1 MEGPFIY
8 NRYTTGKYF
17 IGRRHECSILTNLI
31 KGRENIV
38 LYSPPKT
45 GKMSIIQQTLYNM
58 RSNGARFTVA
68 HAELYNIIDVNSFL
82 LKFGSALIRSVAS
95 TPQEYREI
103 INTYLGNSHFIFDE
117 DRFSIHDEVLS
128 LNWDADQEDILALFR
143 LPESI
148 AEDRGEQIVFI
159 LQDFDQILN
168 FKELEY
174 ELILKTLNRVLTE
187 RAEGTNRLCN
197 LIITGSH
204 VNGMKF
210 IFEEKKYLR
219 RLVETLPIG
228 TTDDREIIEHMVK
241 GFLLS
246 GKVID
251 RDLALGAS
259 KLFKGHLW
267 YINHFSSICD
277 SLTKGYINETIL
289 MEALNAIIEIH
300 TPHFLWLMNDLTGH
314 QKSLVKAT
322 LDGIVRFSSTEIIE
336 KYGLNSSANVKRV
349 KDALKKKEILTFN
362 EKDEP
367 QIIDPL
373 FEYWLINHYF
383 KKIS

>member
-197 LIITGSH
+197 LVITGSH

>member
-17 IGRRHECSILTNLI
+17 IGRRNECSILTNLL
-31 KGRENIV
+31 KGRENVV

-58 RSNGARFTVA
+58 RSSGSRFTVA
-68 HAELYNIIDVNSFL
+68 HAEFYNITDVNSFL
-82 LKFGSALIRSVAS
+82 IKFGSALIKAIAGS
-95 TPQEYREI
+95 PEDYKEI
-103 INTYLGNSHFIFDE
+103 ISKYLSGTHFVYDQEQFT
-117 DRFSIHDEVLS
+117 SHDEILS
-128 LNWDADQEDILALFR
+128 LNWDADADDMLALFR
-143 LPESI
+143 LPEII
-148 AEDRGEQIVFI
+148 AEEKGEQIIFI
-159 LQDFDQILN
+159 LQDLDQILN

-174 ELILKTLNRVLTE
+174 EAILKCLNKALSE
-187 RAEGTNRLCN
+187 RAEGQLRLCS

-204 VNGMKF
+204 VNGMKL

-219 RLVETLPIG
+219 RLVEQVPMGNIE
-228 TTDDREIIEHMVK
+228 DRDIIEHMVK

-267 YINHFSSICD
+267 YLNHFSSVCD
-277 SLTKGYINETIL
+277 SLTKGYINENIL
-289 MEALNAIIEIH
+289 VEALNTVIEIH
-300 TPHFLWLMNDLTGH
+300 TPHFMWLMNDLTGH
-314 QKSLVKAT
+314 QKSLLKAT
-322 LDGIVRFSSTEIIE
+322 LDGVVRFSSSDIIE
-336 KYGLNSSANVKRV
+336 RYNLNSSANVKRV
-349 KDALKKKEILTFN
+349 KDALKKKEIITFN

-367 QIIDPL
+367 TIIDPL

-383 KKIS
+383 KKIA